1 MAKLSNT
8 PRQQM
13 TFDLERRKSYS
24 FRCVLLH
31 ADRFPLDL
39 TGCTLRFVMKRE
51 EYDEDL
57 FDTTNQL
64 INSEALILSPESG
77 EGTFSFQ
84 AAELDG
90 PPGAYNYAI
99 VLWTRDGYS
108 VVVTKGTVNLHPNT
122 DSRSIMQSY
131 TTNTADAAL
140 EITLRGN
147 DVLNIVTNTLTRSEA
162 RVEIIGTGRPDDA
175 ATLEANTIN
184 EVANARVGTLF
195 ISLDGAGINAWAW
208 RKRRDGWFIVEGMPL
223 QWSDIQGRPAQ
234 FPPSSHGHSWS
245 EITGKPTKFNPA
257 DHTHGWGDLTGV
269 PSAFNPSP
277 HVHNWTEIAGK
288 PSVFVPAA
296 HSHKWSDLTQVPTSF
311 TPSAHSHSWAEVTDK
326 PSTFAPSAH
335 SHSWAEVTGKP
346 STFAPSAH
354 THPVT
359 ELTASGTR
367 DATTFLRGDNTWAEV
382 DLASVTSR
390 EYWGPGRPDV
400 AGSLDSAGA
409 AWVAAATAG
418 AVFHSVNGPQGAW
431 TWQKR
436 GTTWVCV
443 DGDTGQVDLAAYLT
457 ADWELIP
464 TSGRLTGIRI
474 GRLLRFT
481 ILVQLKA
488 GSSRIGQSRRS
499 QVLLTSTVSLRWSVT
514 QDYTPATPALIGPAA
529 VSGVIYLDDNGRLA
543 VTGTE
548 TGNWAAGD
556 RVRATVVCQ
565 SGDGWPLTI

>member
-64 INSEALILSPESG
+64 INSKALILSPESG

-99 VLWTRDGYS
+99 VLWTKDGYS

-122 DSRSIMQSY
+122 DSLSIMQSY
-131 TTNTADAAL
+131 TTNTANAAL

-162 RVEIIGTGRPDDA
+162 RVEIIGAGRPDDA

-184 EVANARVGTLF
+184 EVANARVETLF

-245 EITGKPTKFNPA
+245 EITGKPSEFNPA
-257 DHTHGWGDLTGV
+257 DHTHGWGDLTDV

-277 HVHNWTEIAGK
+277 HIHNWTEIAGK

-311 TPSAHSHSWAEVTDK
+311 APSAHSHSWAEVTDR
-326 PSTFAPSAH
+326 PT
-335 SHSWAEVTGKP
+335 
-346 STFAPSAH
+346 
-354 THPVT
+354 
-359 ELTASGTR
+359 LGT
-367 DATTFLRGDNTWAEV
+367 
-382 DLASVTSR
+382 
-390 EYWGPGRPDV
+390 
-400 AGSLDSAGA
+400 
-409 AWVAAATAG
+409 AAATASTDY
-418 AVFHSVNGPQGAW
+418 ATAAQGAKAD
-431 TWQKR
+431 TALQPATGQAINAQT
-436 GTTWVCV
+436 GTTYTLDAADAGKLVTLANAAAITLTVPGSVFTAGQRV
-443 DGDTGQVDLAAYLT
+443 DVLVLGAGMVT
-457 ADWELIP
+457 A
-464 TSGRLTGIRI
+464 
-474 GRLLRFT
+474 
-481 ILVQLKA
+481 A
-488 GSSRIGQSRRS
+488 GSSCAVNGTPSLVSRAQYS
-499 QVLLTSTVSLRWSVT
+499 AFTVLFTS
-514 QDYTPATPALIGPAA
+514 ATTA
-529 VSGVIYLDDNGRLA
+529 VVVGDLA
-543 VTGTE
+543 S
-548 TGNWAAGD
+548 A
-556 RVRATVVCQ
+556 
-565 SGDGWPLTI
+565 

>member
-99 VLWTRDGYS
+99 VLWTKDGYS

-122 DSRSIMQSY
+122 DSLSIMQSY

-234 FPPSSHGHSWS
+234 FPPSSHVHSWS
-245 EITGKPTKFNPA
+245 EITGMPTKFNPA
-257 DHTHGWGDLTGV
+257 DHTHGWGDLTGI

-296 HSHKWSDLTQVPTSF
+296 HSHEWSDLTQVPTSF
-311 TPSAHSHSWAEVTDK
+311 TPSAHSHTWAEVTDK
-326 PSTFAPSAH
+326 PTSFTPSAH

-367 DATTFLRGDNTWAEV
+367 DVTTFLRGDNTWAKV
-382 DLASVTSR
+382 DLTPVTSR

-400 AGSLDSAGA
+400 AGSLDSAGT

-418 AVFHSVNGPQGAW
+418 AVFHSTTGPQGAW
-431 TWQKR
+431 VWAKR
-436 GTTWVCV
+436 GSTWVCV
-443 DGDTGQVDLAAYLT
+443 EGDTGTVDLTAFLA
-457 ADWELIP
+457 ADWELAS
-464 TSGRLTGIRI
+464 SGLAIERRTQDALWLTFDIQVKAAALVI
-474 GRLLRFT
+474 GAARSA
-481 ILVQLKA
+481 LKA
-488 GSSRIGQSRRS
+488 VTTALPLQWQSSQAYRAFCAA
-499 QVLLTSTVSLRWSVT
+499 QVGTV
-514 QDYTPATPALIGPAA
+514 TPAQAAA
-529 VSGVIYLDDNGRLA
+529 VDGWRLA
-543 VTGTE
+543 VGLASGT
-548 TGNWAAGD
+548 WAAGD
-556 RVRATVVCQ
+556 RVRFTLPLQPSAA
-565 SGDGWPLTI
+565 WPLTI

>member
-99 VLWTRDGYS
+99 VLWTKDGYS

-162 RVEIIGTGRPDDA
+162 RVEIIGTGRPNDA

-184 EVANARVGTLF
+184 EVANAHVGTLF

-234 FPPSSHGHSWS
+234 FPPSSHGHLWS

-269 PSAFNPSP
+269 PSAFNPGP

-296 HSHKWSDLTQVPTSF
+296 HSHEWTDLTQVPTSF
-311 TPSAHSHSWAEVTDK
+311 PPATHTHPWS
-326 PSTFAPSAH
+326 
-335 SHSWAEVTGKP
+335 EVTGKP

-354 THPVT
+354 SH
-359 ELTASGTR
+359 
-367 DATTFLRGDNTWAEV
+367 TWAEV
-382 DLASVTSR
+382 TGKPTLGT
-390 EYWGPGRPDV
+390 
-400 AGSLDSAGA
+400 
-409 AWVAAATAG
+409 AAATASTDYATAAQG
-418 AVFHSVNGPQGAW
+418 AKADTALQPATGQAINAQTGTTYTLDAADAGKLVTLANAAAITLTVPGSVFTAGQRVDVLVLGAGMVTAVGSSCTVNGTPSLVSRAQYSAF
-431 TWQKR
+431 TVLFTSA
-436 GTTWVCV
+436 TTAVV
-443 DGDTGQVDLAAYLT
+443 VGDLASA
-457 ADWELIP
+457 
-464 TSGRLTGIRI
+464 
-474 GRLLRFT
+474 
-481 ILVQLKA
+481 
-488 GSSRIGQSRRS
+488 
-499 QVLLTSTVSLRWSVT
+499 
-514 QDYTPATPALIGPAA
+514 
-529 VSGVIYLDDNGRLA
+529 
-543 VTGTE
+543 
-548 TGNWAAGD
+548 
-556 RVRATVVCQ
+556 
-565 SGDGWPLTI
+565 

>member
-99 VLWTRDGYS
+99 VLWTKDGYS

-122 DSRSIMQSY
+122 DSLSIMQSY

-311 TPSAHSHSWAEVTDK
+311 TPSAHSHSWAETTDKPSTFAPSEHSHSWAETTDK

-335 SHSWAEVTGKP
+335 SHSWAETTGKP

-354 THPVT
+354 SH
-359 ELTASGTR
+359 S
-367 DATTFLRGDNTWAEV
+367 WAEV
-382 DLASVTSR
+382 TD
-390 EYWGPGRPDV
+390 RPTL
-400 AGSLDSAGA
+400 GT
-409 AWVAAATAG
+409 AAATASTDYATAAQG
-418 AVFHSVNGPQGAW
+418 AKADTALQPATGQAINAQTGTTYTLDAADAGKLVTFANAAAITLTVPGSVFTAGQRVDVLVLGAGMVTAVGSSCAVNGTPSLVSRAQYSAF
-431 TWQKR
+431 TVLFTSA
-436 GTTWVCV
+436 TTAVV
-443 DGDTGQVDLAAYLT
+443 VGDLASA
-457 ADWELIP
+457 
-464 TSGRLTGIRI
+464 
-474 GRLLRFT
+474 
-481 ILVQLKA
+481 
-488 GSSRIGQSRRS
+488 
-499 QVLLTSTVSLRWSVT
+499 
-514 QDYTPATPALIGPAA
+514 
-529 VSGVIYLDDNGRLA
+529 
-543 VTGTE
+543 
-548 TGNWAAGD
+548 
-556 RVRATVVCQ
+556 
-565 SGDGWPLTI
+565 